1 MENIAEMLDDVEKFP
16 ITINNQSSH
25 TFRFHSIVCPYLD
38 GDGGLSLAPGETE
51 TTNWAFKNPI
61 NPLGEVDVT
70 VRWGEG

>member
-1 MENIAEMLDDVEKFP
+1 MLDDVEKFP
-16 ITINNQSSH
+16 ITINNLSSH

-38 GDGGLSLAPGETE
+38 GDGGLPLAPGETE
-51 TTNWAFKNPI
+51 TINWAFKNPI